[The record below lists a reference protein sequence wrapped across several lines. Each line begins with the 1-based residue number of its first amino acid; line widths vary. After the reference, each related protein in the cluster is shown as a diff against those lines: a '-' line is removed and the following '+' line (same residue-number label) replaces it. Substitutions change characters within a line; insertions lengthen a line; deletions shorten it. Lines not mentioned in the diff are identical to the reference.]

1 MLKKVRELAATFAVL
16 VVLFGMLMAIN
27 PRVRERF
34 GEMTTSV
41 QSRDVSSLGPLG
53 NAAYAA
59 MSIGQDYAVDNPIL
73 FSFLVVAVV
82 LFMMMLRT

>member
-1 MLKKVRELAATFAVL
+1 MSKKLRDLAATFAVL

-34 GEMTTSV
+34 AEIMQGHNV
-41 QSRDVSSLGPLG
+41 NSSFGPVG
-53 NAAYAA
+53 NAATAA
-59 MSIGQDYAVDNPIL
+59 MSIGSDYASDNPFL

-82 LFMMMLRT
+82 LLMLMLRT

>member
-1 MLKKVRELAATFAVL
+1 MAATLAML
-16 VVLFGMLMAIN
+16 VVLFGLLMAIN

-34 GEMTTSV
+34 GEMTMSV
-41 QSRDVSSLGPLG
+41 QGRDVNASFGPLG

-82 LFMMMLRT
+82 LFMLMLRT